1 MRRFHVFMAISL
13 LLHTGLFAA
22 LALPGFSSRAKA
34 VPIVYEVD
42 IVSGPPGAAAVGGL
56 KKYSPPSTVPRIKD
70 FGEISKDLP
79 LKDSFSRLPEPDIDS
94 ESERPPASAHQ
105 GQQDRQGHTDASGG
119 SRNGSISREEA
130 WAGIVQMRF
139 RQVWQLPEGV
149 PISPNLQATYTIKI
163 SGAGDIVY
171 KKLLMSSG
179 NRPFDRSVE
188 TALSRIKL
196 PPPPGGKNEW
206 TLTFVPPYSN

>member
-1 MRRFHVFMAISL
+1 MRRFHVFLAISL

-34 VPIVYEVD
+34 VPVVYEVD
-42 IVSGPPGAAAVGGL
+42 IVSGPPGAAVMGEL
-56 KKYSPPSTVPRIKD
+56 KKYSPPSSVPRIKD

-79 LKDSFSRLPEPDIDS
+79 IKDSFPKLPEPDIDS
-94 ESERPPASAHQ
+94 GSERPTASTHQ
-105 GQQDRQGHTDASGG
+105 GQQDRQGHADFPGG
-119 SRNGSISREEA
+119 SRNGEMSRNEA
-130 WAGIVQMRF
+130 WAGIVQSRF
-139 RQVWQLPEGV
+139 KQVWQLPEGV

-163 SGAGDIVY
+163 SGAGDIMY

-196 PPPPGGKNEW
+196 PPPPGGRYEW